1 MINTVSSASAAV
13 SKVAK
18 FDDVS
23 STTLQKK
30 SSVTADTPN
39 TQSTLS
45 TLSRQLSE
53 SAVRAEAR
61 DKNMDRRQLGAET
74 SRILRE
80 LVEYSWRSD
89 EVGYITEYP
98 DTKDPELL
106 ERARQATEY
115 EGRFMSGN
123 VQAKNPFAELSR
135 DQLSLIIYDEKGPYT
150 LHERNA
156 AHAAVNQIENKWNRS
171 LWGPERQESA
181 ANNGRTPKFYAEI
194 LSHYKTLPYIE
205 QVQYPDNY
213 ETRLANIVTE
223 QSAPAPTK
231 EKEFRLLT
239 LFEVM
244 AKYKHAFGKGTK
256 ALGQGVSPLMSAD
269 TPASAQPAAAIKTSN
284 LSPDAS
290 PTPAAAGRS

>member
-1 MINTVSSASAAV
+1 MINTVSSASV
-13 SKVAK
+13 TVGKVAQLSN
-18 FDDVS
+18 VS
-23 STTLQKK
+23 SATVQKK
-30 SSVTADTPN
+30 TSITADIPN

-45 TLSRQLSE
+45 MLSRQLAE

-61 DKNMDRRQLGAET
+61 DKSMDRHQLGVE
-74 SRILRE
+74 SNRIRTA
-80 LVEYSWRSD
+80 LVEYGWRSD
-89 EVGYITEYP
+89 ESGYVTEFP
-98 DTKDPELL
+98 DTSDPELL

-115 EGRFMSGN
+115 TGRYRLGN
-123 VQAKNPFAELSR
+123 LHAKNPFAGLSR
-135 DQLSLIIYDEKGPYT
+135 DQLNHIIYDEKGPYT

-156 AHAAVNQIENKWNRS
+156 ARHAVNGIEDKWNKS

-213 ETRLANIVTE
+213 ETRLANIVRE
-223 QSAPAPTK
+223 ESGPAPTK
-231 EKEFRLLT
+231 EKEFRVLT

-256 ALGQGVSPLMSAD
+256 APGQGVSPLMSAD

-284 LSPDAS
+284 LSPDAF

>member
-80 LVEYSWRSD
+80 LVEYS
-89 EVGYITEYP
+89 
-98 DTKDPELL
+98 
-106 ERARQATEY
+106 
-115 EGRFMSGN
+115 
-123 VQAKNPFAELSR
+123 
-135 DQLSLIIYDEKGPYT
+135 
-150 LHERNA
+150 
-156 AHAAVNQIENKWNRS
+156 
-171 LWGPERQESA
+171 
-181 ANNGRTPKFYAEI
+181 
-194 LSHYKTLPYIE
+194 
-205 QVQYPDNY
+205 
-213 ETRLANIVTE
+213 
-223 QSAPAPTK
+223 
-231 EKEFRLLT
+231 
-239 LFEVM
+239 
-244 AKYKHAFGKGTK
+244 
-256 ALGQGVSPLMSAD
+256 
-269 TPASAQPAAAIKTSN
+269 
-284 LSPDAS
+284 
-290 PTPAAAGRS
+290 

>member
-1 MINTVSSASAAV
+1 MINTVSSASVAV
-13 SKVAK
+13 GKVAQLSN
-18 FDDVS
+18 VS
-23 STTLQKK
+23 SGTVQKK
-30 SSVTADTPN
+30 TSITVDTPN

-45 TLSRQLSE
+45 MLSRQLAE
-53 SAVRAEAR
+53 SAVRADAR
-61 DKNMDRRQLGAET
+61 DKTMDRRQLGVET

-106 ERARQATEY
+106 ERAQQATEY

-123 VQAKNPFAELSR
+123 HQAKNPFAELSR
-135 DQLSLIIYDEKGPYT
+135 DQLNLIIYDEKGPYT

-156 AHAAVNQIENKWNRS
+156 AHTAVNQIENKWNRS

-181 ANNGRTPKFYAEI
+181 ANNGRTPRFYAEI
-194 LSHYKTLPYIE
+194 LSHYKTLPLIE

-213 ETRLANIVTE
+213 ETRLARLVTE
-223 QSAPAPTK
+223 QSGPAPAK
-231 EKEFRLLT
+231 EKEFRILT

-244 AKYKHAFGKGTK
+244 AKYKYAFGKGNK
-256 ALGQGVSPLMSAD
+256 ATTQGVSPLVGVD
-269 TPASAQPAAAIKTSN
+269 TPASAQPPAIKTN
-284 LSPDAS
+284 N
-290 PTPAAAGRS
+290 